1 MLKRTG
7 MWLHIMAAAVKAATS
22 GEGMRQEQLR
32 LSHFN
37 LVSHL
42 LPDTL
47 GAEIPALSSQQQL
60 GAPIICTGLASIALG
75 NNHPIMGTCLLS
87 ER

>member
-1 MLKRTG
+1 MLKCTG
-7 MWLHIMAAAVKAATS
+7 MWIHTCVAAIKEATS
-22 GEGMRQEQLR
+22 GKGMSQEHFH

-37 LVSHL
+37 LLSHL

-47 GAEIPALSSQQQL
+47 GAEIPALSNQQQC
-60 GAPIICTGLASIALG
+60 APIICTGLASVALA
-75 NNHPIMGTCLLS
+75 NNHPIMGTYLLR